1 MDLKSGVHLEVE
13 LEFEP
18 KSYIVI
24 VEKNEWQNV
33 KIPGFRAG
41 EMRAWFPV
49 LPFLRGVLKSI
60 SSSGA
65 NKLDL
70 LFI

>member
-24 VEKNEWQNV
+24 VEKNEW
-33 KIPGFRAG
+33 
-41 EMRAWFPV
+41 
-49 LPFLRGVLKSI
+49 
-60 SSSGA
+60 
-65 NKLDL
+65 
-70 LFI
+70 